1 MYTQCWIVGA
11 IIKYCTHLPAQETTR
26 LHDII
31 IHEDSD
37 CFFFCIF
44 LFPSPVNRRLRALHC
59 FAYTSKIY
67 TRRRI
72 YFDGDRIELWDKCSV
87 KNIHLNTSG
96 HH

>member
-37 CFFFCIF
+37 CFFLYFFYFQVPLIVDFVRCT
-44 LFPSPVNRRLRALHC
+44 VLRIPL
-59 FAYTSKIY
+59 KY
-67 TRRRI
+67 TRAGVFRRRPN
-72 YFDGDRIELWDKCSV
+72 RIMGQV
-87 KNIHLNTSG
+87 QR
-96 HH
+96 